1 MSLKSINKDY
11 ALKILMAGINVEDKE
26 SLKQGLQELIGS
38 FSNAKEITPVIITEN
53 NGIYT
58 ANCTFDEFAE
68 LVEKGANVI
77 VKNPDEDEYRM
88 TYATHISKLVDSD
101 THFNIHFGD
110 SSVLVFSPDG
120 IAQQPT

>member
-26 SLKQGLQELIGS
+26 SLKQGLQELIES
-38 FSNAKEITPVIITEN
+38 FFNANEITPVIITEN
-53 NGIYT
+53 DGIYT

-77 VKNPDEDEYRM
+77 VKNPEEDGYRM
-88 TYATHISKLVDSD
+88 TYATHISKLDSGA
-101 THFNIHFGD
+101 HFNVRFGG
-110 SSVLVFSPDG
+110 SSVLVFSSNG
-120 IAQQPT
+120 IMQQPT

>member
-26 SLKQGLQELIGS
+26 SLKQGLQELIESS
-38 FSNAKEITPVIITEN
+38 FNAKEVTPVIITKN
-53 NGIYT
+53 GGIYT

-77 VKNPDEDEYRM
+77 VKNPEGNGHRM
-88 TYATHISKLVDSD
+88 TYATYISKLDSGS
-101 THFNIHFGD
+101 HFNIRFG
-110 SSVLVFSPDG
+110 SNVLVFSPDG
-120 IAQQPT
+120 IKQEPT

>member
-1 MSLKSINKDY
+1 MSLKSIDKDY
-11 ALKILMAGINVEDKE
+11 ALKILMAGINVENKE

-38 FSNAKEITPVIITEN
+38 SSNAKEITPVIITEN
-53 NGIYT
+53 DGIYT

-77 VKNPDEDEYRM
+77 VKNPEGNGYRM
-88 TYATHISKLVDSD
+88 TYATHISKLDSGA
-101 THFNIHFGD
+101 HFSVHFGS